1 MLKSTRKVQVRETR
15 SLGAA
20 TARANQCLTA
30 FASHH
35 ATLHPSED
43 IQSAQLWL
51 ADGAPVGDVLTMLEA
66 KHRFDLSLADCRA
79 YAVQILWFAQV
90 FSRHDANPIPNPKES
105 RYAVA

>member
-1 MLKSTRKVQVRETR
+1 MLKSTRKVQVREAQ

-35 ATLHPSED
+35 GTIHPSED

-51 ADGAPVGDVLTMLEA
+51 ADGAPLGDVLTMLEA
-66 KHRFDLSLADCRA
+66 KHRFEVSLADCRA
-79 YAVQILWFAQV
+79 YAVEILWTAQAL
-90 FSRHDANPIPNPKES
+90 SRPKADLIPTPKES
-105 RYAVA
+105 HYAVA